1 MGFVPIA
8 LESLPFFL
16 RVYVDWVWGFR
27 VKGVKLFYGG
37 YEKTFMT
44 LGHLRVWHIE
54 VMQCSQRQQ
63 YDKLTDRGLLRVWT
77 VRGAPGVIR
86 TVGISQRNGS
96 FITQS
101 LHMGSACT
109 DVCVYWPGFTLLSGR
124 GVVMH
129 AELEKSIGFFN
140 LQHLPQGLCY
150 AGVRYGAGTAVE
162 EGSLA
167 NMRELSARKSVHQK
181 TGFRQMRAAYKRLT
195 KVNASVY
202 VGLFRV

>member
-1 MGFVPIA
+1 MCPLLWKVYPC
-8 LESLPFFL
+8 L

-27 VKGVKLFYGG
+27 VKGVKLFCGA

-63 YDKLTDRGLLRVWT
+63 YDKLMDGGLLRVWT
-77 VRGAPGVIR
+77 VRGAPRVIR
-86 TVGISQRNGS
+86 TVGISQRNRS

-109 DVCVYWPGFTLLSGR
+109 DVCDYMIAFDESVYWPGFNLLSGR
-124 GVVMH
+124 GVVLH

-150 AGVRYGAGTAVE
+150 AGVRYGASTAVE

-167 NMRELSARKSVHQK
+167 NMRELSARKSIRKQAFDK
-181 TGFRQMRAAYKRLT
+181 CMQPTRD
-195 KVNASVY
+195 
-202 VGLFRV
+202 